1 MLLLLASSVRV
12 EDGDTCVS
20 SFEGM
25 GETFEFNK
33 VLLKLKKMFSTF
45 FEYFI
50 QGVTV
55 TVHRVFRTQFHVS
68 HSVLEPGWK

>member
-1 MLLLLASSVRV
+1 
-12 EDGDTCVS
+12 
-20 SFEGM
+20 M

-33 VLLKLKKMFSTF
+33 VLLKLEKMFSTF

-55 TVHRVFRTQFHVS
+55 TVHCVFRALFYVS
-68 HSVLEPGWK
+68 HSVLEAGWK